1 MAFIH
6 PFEGHLVAPEWAGA
20 VVAPLYDS
28 LTAEERRRYADRHPE
43 NYLNAMRTADEYAS
57 SDAPDLSALLKR
69 NARFVRR
76 YIEAGRFVARTSC
89 VFVYRLAVGG
99 HVQRGVVAEMS
110 IGAYLDGRIKRH
122 EFTRVVREDALAQYI
137 DQVRAASVPVSLGYR
152 ADPRIGA
159 LMDMATQDA
168 PAISLVTED
177 GVEHDIWA
185 VGGANA
191 DALVGAFE
199 SVPSV
204 YLTDGHHRCAATARF
219 STAGA
224 DARLLVVLFPDEELR
239 ILPYHRVVRDLGG
252 HTTESFLARLA
263 ERFEVESLA
272 SGDTGAAQPR
282 ARGEFTVH
290 VDGRWHR
297 FRRAGNEAP
306 PPEPA
311 DAIDAAILQAQV
323 IGPLIGISDPRH
335 DERLGYIAGTEAGAG
350 TEGLDALERA
360 CREGWR
366 AAFALHPT
374 SMAELVAVADAG
386 QVMPPKSTWFDPK
399 PRAGF
404 FMHDPLRLC
413 AG

>member
-6 PFEGHLVAPEWAGA
+6 PFEGHLVAPEWADA
-20 VVAPLYDS
+20 VVAPLYDA
-28 LTAEERRRYADRHPE
+28 LTPDERRQYADRHPE
-43 NYLNAMRTADEYAS
+43 NFLNAIRTSDEYAS
-57 SDAPDLSALLKR
+57 IDAPDLSALLKR

-76 YIEAGRFVARTSC
+76 YIEAGRFVAQPSC
-89 VFVYRLAVGG
+89 LFVYRLASDG

-122 EFTRVVREDALAQYI
+122 EFTRVAREDALAHYI
-137 DQVRAASVPVSLGYR
+137 DQVRTASVPVALGYR
-152 ADPRIGA
+152 ADARIGA
-159 LMDMATQDA
+159 LIDIATQGT
-168 PAISLVTED
+168 PAISLTADD
-177 GVEHDIWA
+177 GVEHDIWV
-185 VGGANA
+185 VGEAEAG
-191 DALVGAFE
+191 ALVDAFE
-199 SVPSV
+199 SVASA

-219 STAGA
+219 STAEA

-252 HTTESFLARLA
+252 QTTESFLARLS
-263 ERFEVESLA
+263 EHFEVESLPD
-272 SGDTGAAQPR
+272 GDTGAAQPR
-282 ARGEFTVH
+282 SRGEFAVH

-297 FRRAGNEAP
+297 FRLAGDEAR

-311 DAIDAAILQAQV
+311 AAIDAAILQTRV
-323 IGPLIGISDPRH
+323 LGPLLDISDPRN
-335 DERLGYIAGTEAGAG
+335 DERLGYVAG
-350 TEGLDALERA
+350 TEGLDSLERA
-360 CREGWR
+360 CREGWH

-413 AG
+413 GS

>member
-1 MAFIH
+1 VAFIH

-28 LTAEERRRYADRHPE
+28 LTPEERRRYADRHPE
-43 NYLNAMRTADEYAS
+43 NYLNAMRTADEYTS

-76 YIEAGRFVARTSC
+76 YIEAGRFVARTPC

-110 IGAYLDGRIKRH
+110 ISAYLDGRIKRH
-122 EFTRVVREDALAQYI
+122 EFTRVAREDALAQYI

-152 ADPRIGA
+152 ADARIGA
-159 LMDMATQDA
+159 LMDIATQGS
-168 PAISLVTED
+168 PAISLATED
-177 GVEHDIWA
+177 GVEHDIWVVEDA
-185 VGGANA
+185 DA
-191 DALVGAFE
+191 DALLAAFE

-219 STAGA
+219 STPGA

-252 HTTESFLARLA
+252 HTAESFLARLA
-263 ERFEVESLA
+263 ERFEVEPRA
-272 SGDTGAAQPR
+272 DGDPDAAPPR

-297 FRRAGNEAP
+297 FRLAADEAP

-311 DAIDAAILQAQV
+311 AAIDAAILQARV
-323 IGPLIGISDPRH
+323 IGPLLGISDPRN
-335 DERLGYIAGTEAGAG
+335 DERLGYIASAGAGAG
-350 TEGLDALERA
+350 TEELGALERA
-360 CREGWR
+360 CREGWH

-413 AG
+413 GD